1 MKLQEYFLLPGPTN
15 VPNNVLRAMS
25 TPMINHRGSEFK
37 EILDTVTEEIKKVFQ
52 TDGNVLTL
60 TASGTGGLEAA
71 VVNFINPGEKVL
83 VASIGN
89 FGERFCKIA
98 KMFDADV
105 EFIDF
110 GWGNAIDPKVI
121 EERLAKDTNHE
132 IKAILCQHNET
143 STAIVNPIEAVSAA
157 RKGHPALL
165 IVDTVSGLGA
175 ADFKMDAWGVDVAI
189 AGSQK
194 AFMSPP
200 GLAFIAV
207 NDKAMEKAALCK
219 NRKFYFDL
227 IAADDMLKKGQ
238 TPYTPAISV
247 IYAVNEALQYFKKV
261 GIDKVIADHY
271 KNRDL
276 VRVGLSAMGLK
287 LLAADDI
294 ASPAVTAVECPQ
306 GIDPT
311 ALRKLLLNKYNVVVA
326 GGQGKFAANTFR
338 FGHLGAVQT
347 MDLIAAMSALELSLK
362 ELGAEI
368 VLGSGV
374 RAMEEALL
382 KA

>member
-1 MKLQEYFLLPGPTN
+1 
-15 VPNNVLRAMS
+15 
-25 TPMINHRGSEFK
+25 
-37 EILDTVTEEIKKVFQ
+37 
-52 TDGNVLTL
+52 
-60 TASGTGGLEAA
+60 
-71 VVNFINPGEKVL
+71 
-83 VASIGN
+83 
-89 FGERFCKIA
+89 
-98 KMFDADV
+98 MFDADV